1 MTTTTMRM
9 KRLLCSFIYS
19 HNTLFIRIH
28 CLKDDEASATES
40 REAESP
46 SEKLNRMRRKA
57 KKRKK
62 RKQAK
67 KKRRF
72 KPTSI
77 ELSSLLKTEDAE
89 YDKWRAK
96 IGKFASS

>member
-1 MTTTTMRM
+1 MQ
-9 KRLLCSFIYS
+9 
-19 HNTLFIRIH
+19 
-28 CLKDDEASATES
+28 
-40 REAESP
+40 
-46 SEKLNRMRRKA
+46 RKA
-57 KKRKK
+57 KAKK
-62 RKQAK
+62 KKKKKKQAK

-96 IGKFASS
+96 IGTPMFFKDKIHTYLNNVHYLQVSWSRR